1 MTRAHARPRSLA
13 AGAGHLELTNWRRAP
28 IGVDVA
34 SVVPEFS
41 ADVDRDDL
49 AQWQDDVG
57 ENALSDA
64 DNDGDSDGADFLG
77 WQQQF
82 GSGMPAAA
90 SAVKFV
96 PEPSALAVIS
106 LGGCGLA
113 LVHRRHR

>member
-1 MTRAHARPRSLA
+1 LATRPK
-13 AGAGHLELTNWRRAP
+13 
-28 IGVDVA
+28 
-34 SVVPEFS
+34 
-41 ADVDRDDL
+41 RDY
-49 AQWQDDVG
+49 VG
-57 ENALSDA
+57 NH
-64 DNDGDSDGADFLG
+64 GADFLG

-106 LGGCGLA
+106 LGGSGLA